1 MPSPLQLPRGF
12 AAAGHACG
20 VKESG
25 KRDLA
30 LIISRRPCTSAGT
43 FTQNR
48 VAGAPVVISRM
59 RVPAESTQGIVINSG
74 NANACTGEQGL
85 ADARRMTAL
94 VAELLEVTEEQV
106 LVCSTGVIGHHL
118 PMEKIERG
126 IREAAATLGDS
137 AEHLQQAAQ
146 AMMTTDTVEKLAIR
160 SFEHQGV
167 RVTVTGIAKGAAMIA
182 PNMATMLAVIL
193 TDAEIPVQQ
202 VGGMLTEAVARSFNC
217 ISVDGHTSTSDSVL
231 LLANGAAGVSCADA
245 ELQARM
251 QQTLNEVCTGLAQ
264 QIIRDAEGA
273 AHFVIVEVAGLPT
286 EADAR
291 RVAKA
296 VCESALVKTA
306 VAGND
311 PNWGRIVSAAGYAG
325 VPFQEQDLSL
335 KLNGTLLYDSGRP
348 VGYDESAVSESMS
361 SGDVS
366 ITLHFRLGSARATW
380 WTSDLTAEYV
390 RLNADYTT

>member
-1 MPSPLQLPRGF
+1 MSSPLHLPREF
-12 AAAGHACG
+12 VTAGVTCG

-25 KRDLA
+25 NRDLA
-30 LIISRRPCTSAGT
+30 MFVSRRACTSAGT

-48 VAGAPVVISRM
+48 VAGAPVVVSRT
-59 RVPAESTQGIVINSG
+59 RVPSESTRGIVINSG
-74 NANACTGEQGL
+74 NANACTGEQGI

-94 VAELLEVTEEQV
+94 VAEQTGTSEEQI

-118 PMEKIERG
+118 PMAKIERG
-126 IREAAATLGDS
+126 IREAAAGLGDS
-137 AEHLQQAAQ
+137 PDHLQRAAQ
-146 AMMTTDTVEKLAIR
+146 AMMTTDTVEKLAVR
-160 SFEHQGV
+160 SFEHRGE

-193 TDAEIPVQQ
+193 TDAEIPVTRIS
-202 VGGMLTEAVARSFNC
+202 GMLAEAVSRSFNC

-245 ELQARM
+245 ELEVGM
-251 QQTLNEVCTGLAQ
+251 QQTLNEICTNLAQ

-273 AHFVIVEVAGLPT
+273 EHFVTVQVSGLPSA
-286 EADAR
+286 ADAHR
-291 RVAKA
+291 IAKA

-306 VAGND
+306 VTGND

-325 VPFQEQDLSL
+325 VPFEEQDLSL
-335 KLNGTLLYDSGRP
+335 ELNGTLLYESGRP
-348 VGYDESAVSESMS
+348 VGYEESAVSASMQ
-361 SGDVS
+361 SGEVS
-366 ITLHFRLGSARATW
+366 IRLRFRLGPAEATW